1 MNKSYVLRLT
11 RRLLT
16 LVALV
21 GCLLMLAPTQA
32 KAEAGWLECNYNWMV
47 CSGGC
52 WTGSGWDDG
61 CSDKCDLDQLACMG
75 ANPSGDEGFKI
86 TP

>member
-32 KAEAGWLECNYNWMV
+32 KADWIDCLGDWQYCQFNCGSLTDPGWDGCADQCGQTLFICEAGSNSNDFFLIR
-47 CSGGC
+47 
-52 WTGSGWDDG
+52 
-61 CSDKCDLDQLACMG
+61 
-75 ANPSGDEGFKI
+75 P
-86 TP
+86 